1 MPRPRAWIHALFVC
15 CLTGATVIVM
25 VGAIRAASAEASVRV
40 PPPPAT
46 SPAPAEPSTKPESS
60 TPATAPA
67 SGTPT
72 PQPSNGTGSVDDG
85 SGGCGLFD
93 IGCKAKE
100 AINGFFRGLV
110 TSALNPVF
118 TMMAGSVLATPRV
131 DQIPRIHTLWTT
143 SAWIANTSFVLLVT
157 LAGMLLMGH
166 QSLQTSYAAKD
177 IVPRLFIA
185 MIAANV
191 NLPVIGQAID
201 FANALSAALI
211 GDGVDPGQAANTLKG
226 LVLSAIT
233 DVSGVFM
240 PLLGLAAVV
249 LGLLVLITYT
259 IRVMLLVL
267 LTAAAPLA
275 LACHALPQTEGMAR
289 LWWRALFGVLAIQ
302 AAQALVFA
310 TAIRVFFTSDQA
322 GLFVVRSGKG
332 MFDLLLV
339 ICLLY
344 ILARIPAW
352 ISQLVMRGGMG
363 RSPIARTAR
372 TLATLM
378 LFGRLAGTRRGAQRP
393 PVPKQPPPSFPV
405 PRPPPPPP
413 PIDPPSWHQPELP
426 FPPPVSGGTQLEF
439 PFNPPLRP
447 RTPRPGWTQLRLPEE
462 RNSSPRWQQTSL
474 PIRPRYEQTR
484 LPAPPPRT
492 HVQPELPL
500 RFPPPGSPQAGRSPR
515 RLADQ
520 ATRRDAETRTRR
532 TPPRRNP

>member
-1 MPRPRAWIHALFVC
+1 V
-15 CLTGATVIVM
+15 
-25 VGAIRAASAEASVRV
+25 
-40 PPPPAT
+40 
-46 SPAPAEPSTKPESS
+46 APAEPSAEPEPS
-60 TPATAPA
+60 TPANSPAVGAPT
-67 SGTPT
+67 S
-72 PQPSNGTGSVDDG
+72 QPSTGTGPVSVEEG
-85 SGGCGLFD
+85 SGGCGLVDF
-93 IGCKAKE
+93 GCKAKE
-100 AINGFFRGLV
+100 AIDGFFRGLV

-118 TMMAGSVLATPRV
+118 KLMAGSVLAAPRV
-131 DQIPRIHTLWTT
+131 DEIPRVHSLWTT
-143 SAWIANTSFVLLVT
+143 SAWVANTSFVLLVT
-157 LAGMLLMGH
+157 LAGMLLMGY
-166 QSLQTSYAAKD
+166 QSVQSSYAVKD

-201 FANALSAALI
+201 FANSLSAALI
-211 GDGVDPGQAANTLKG
+211 GDGVAPGPAANTLKG

-233 DVSGVFM
+233 DASGAFM
-240 PLLGLAAVV
+240 PLLGLVAVI

-275 LACHALPQTEGMAR
+275 LACHALPHTEGMAR
-289 LWWRALFGVLAIQ
+289 LWWRALAGVLAVQ
-302 AAQALVFA
+302 AAQALVLA

-322 GLFVVRSGKG
+322 GLFGIRSGKG

-372 TLATLM
+372 TLAMLM
-378 LFGRLAGTRRGAQRP
+378 IFGRLTGARRAGPRP
-393 PVPKQPPPSFPV
+393 PAPNLPPPSSRFPARR
-405 PRPPPPPP
+405 PPPSPPPPPR
-413 PIDPPSWHQPELP
+413 PPSGHQPELP
-426 FPPPVSGGTQLEF
+426 FPPSGSSGTQLEL
-439 PFNPPLRP
+439 PITPPPQP
-447 RTPRPGWTQLRLPEE
+447 RTPRPGWTQLRLPEV
-462 RNSSPRWQQTSL
+462 RNTSARWQQTSL
-474 PIRPRYEQTR
+474 PIRPRYTQTR
-484 LPAPPPRT
+484 LPAPPPRR

-520 ATRRDAETRTRR
+520 AAVRDAETRARRRTSPRR
-532 TPPRRNP
+532 TP